1 MDMYKKGCDYME
13 KQLIICASP
22 YQQKYYF
29 ESNFEDMPQA
39 IKEELIAEAAK
50 IAEKINGI
58 VSIGF
63 NEQGNLFIE
72 QTSEDNVF
80 VDEIGA
86 ALEIKKFQS
95 EKQELI
101 KALKMWYMVY
111 RTEYGKIVREIV
123 LMQAS
128 KLSNQEIIQKL
139 EIKYGEQARDFVMNL
154 LAE

>member
-1 MDMYKKGCDYME
+1 ME

-29 ESNFEDMPQA
+29 ESSFEDMPVA
-39 IKEELIAEAAK
+39 IKEELIEEAAK

-58 VSIGF
+58 ISIGF
-63 NEQGNLFIE
+63 NEEGNLFIE
-72 QTSEDNVF
+72 QTAEDNIL

-86 ALEIKKFQS
+86 ALEIKKFQT

-101 KALKMWYMVY
+101 KSLKMWYMVY

-123 LMQAS
+123 LMQA
-128 KLSNQEIIQKL
+128 KKISNSEIL
-139 EIKYGEQARDFVMNL
+139 ETLGKKYGEDARVFAINL